1 MDGQVESSGESEAE
15 DENGSDDMF
24 IDVLDVLDGKGEV
37 DYGSESGGGGEDGG
51 NSTRMASPP
60 VNVPEGGGING
71 DMESGADVD
80 GDGDDDDDDDDSAE
94 DEEEDENLDFTAS
107 DAEDAPEAL
116 TELANFISTLDPGTK
131 RKAHDLPQPDDRPR
145 KRRAIAERTE
155 AGAEDEFRAPTSG
168 NVTRSRDLNAIN

>member
-1 MDGQVESSGESEAE
+1 MDEPSGESEAE

-37 DYGSESGGGGEDGG
+37 DDGSESGGGGEDGG
-51 NSTRMASPP
+51 SSTRMASPP

-71 DMESGADVD
+71 DMESGEDD
-80 GDGDDDDDDDDSAE
+80 DGDDDSDDDDSAE
-94 DEEEDENLDFTAS
+94 DEDEDETEKLDFTAS

-116 TELANFISTLDPGTK
+116 TELANFISNLDPGTK
-131 RKAHDLPQPDDRPR
+131 RKAHDLLQTDDRPR
-145 KRRAIAERTE
+145 KRRAVAERTE

-168 NVTRSRDLNAIN
+168 NFTRLRELNAIN